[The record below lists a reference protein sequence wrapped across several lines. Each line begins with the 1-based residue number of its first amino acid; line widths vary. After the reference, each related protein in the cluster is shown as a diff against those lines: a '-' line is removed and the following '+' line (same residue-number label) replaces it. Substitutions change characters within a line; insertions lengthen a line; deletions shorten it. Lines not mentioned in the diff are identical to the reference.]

1 MSSFVVWYCVCV
13 CVQLTNVWVFLFV
26 YTWSYCM
33 LQKRTTCTCFSWY
46 WYPYPI
52 RWESGTLFPSCHNF
66 MPADILL
73 EPLKQHKPGISIAN
87 ANVCEERVLF
97 RRPNVGVWKLH
108 SLNELWGRKKNP
120 TKPWKEKHGHGPPAV
135 LAPCDV
141 ECSSPLWEMFVNSS
155 GGEFWKF
162 MSRPFKKRRNDHEE
176 STKNLAVFSLPCKS
190 AFIFEVFDHSKGSA
204 CHGPCLSGGRCC
216 LKDVLFEFR
225 TLPAPLAA
233 TSSRTGAVHECF
245 KAIGFEPNT
254 RSQKGARTERLI
266 HYCHNSCQKKTR
278 NLPKLT
284 KSIIP

>member
-1 MSSFVVWYCVCV
+1 
-13 CVQLTNVWVFLFV
+13 
-26 YTWSYCM
+26 
-33 LQKRTTCTCFSWY
+33 
-46 WYPYPI
+46 
-52 RWESGTLFPSCHNF
+52 
-66 MPADILL
+66 
-73 EPLKQHKPGISIAN
+73 
-87 ANVCEERVLF
+87 
-97 RRPNVGVWKLH
+97 
-108 SLNELWGRKKNP
+108 
-120 TKPWKEKHGHGPPAV
+120 
-135 LAPCDV
+135 
-141 ECSSPLWEMFVNSS
+141 MFVNSS